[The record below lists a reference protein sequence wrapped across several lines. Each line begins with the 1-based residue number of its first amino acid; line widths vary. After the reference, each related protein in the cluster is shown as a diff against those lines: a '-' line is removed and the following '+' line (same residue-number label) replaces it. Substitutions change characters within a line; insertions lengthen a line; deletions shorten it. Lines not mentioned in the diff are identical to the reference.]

1 MNPIARNVSTL
12 WRLQRS
18 LNEAELRRTSK
29 RITMTVIAGAVCFLA
44 LVMLNIAGFSALT
57 NSYGNTFSALTVAA
71 VDVLVAVILIVAA
84 QSIKLAPE
92 TDTVRELR
100 DSVLADI
107 EEDAQTV
114 QNELVQLRD
123 DVKSIG
129 SQVSSFASDPLGNLP
144 SLLIPAINAFTKVA
158 RSSKK

>member
-57 NSYGNTFSALTVAA
+57 NSYGNAFSALAVAA
-71 VDVLVAVILIVAA
+71 IDVLVAVILIVAA

>member
-1 MNPIARNVSTL
+1 MNPLARNVSTL

-29 RITMTVIAGAVCFLA
+29 RITMAVVAGAVGFLA

-57 NSYGNTFSALTVAA
+57 INYGNTFSALAVAA

-100 DSVLADI
+100 DSMLADI
-107 EEDAQTV
+107 EADAQTV

-129 SQVSSFASDPLGNLP
+129 SKVSSFASDPLGNLP
-144 SLLIPAINAFTKVA
+144 SLLVPAINAFTKVR

>member
-57 NSYGNTFSALTVAA
+57 NSYGNAFSALAVAA
-71 VDVLVAVILIVAA
+71 IDVLVAVILIVAA

-107 EEDAQTV
+107 EADAQTV

>member
-1 MNPIARNVSTL
+1 MNPLARKLTTL
-12 WRLQRS
+12 WRLQSS
-18 LNEAELRRTSK
+18 LNDAELRRTSK
-29 RITMTVIAGAVCFLA
+29 RITMTVVAGAVGFLA
-44 LVMLNIAGFSALT
+44 LVMLNIAGFSALAT
-57 NSYGNTFSALTVAA
+57 NYGYTFAALAIAA
-71 VDVLVAVILIVAA
+71 VDVLIAVILIVAA

-92 TDTVRELR
+92 TETVRDLR
-100 DSVLADI
+100 NEMLADI

-129 SQVSSFASDPLGNLP
+129 SKVSSFASDPLGNLP
-144 SLLIPAINAFTKVA
+144 SLVVPAINAFTKVI

>member
-44 LVMLNIAGFSALT
+44 LVMLNIAGFSALM
-57 NSYGNTFSALTVAA
+57 NSYGNTFSALAVAA

>member
-1 MNPIARNVSTL
+1 MNPLARNVSTL

-29 RITMTVIAGAVCFLA
+29 RITMAVVAGAVGLLA

-57 NSYGNTFSALTVAA
+57 TNYGNTIAALAVAA
-71 VDVLVAVILIVAA
+71 VDVLIAVILIVAA

-100 DSVLADI
+100 DSMLADI
-107 EEDAQTV
+107 EADAQTV
-114 QNELVQLRD
+114 QDELVQLRD

-129 SQVSSFASDPLGNLP
+129 SRVSSFASDPLGNLP
-144 SLLIPAINAFTKVA
+144 SLLVPAINAFTKA
-158 RSSKK
+158 RRSSKK

>member
-1 MNPIARNVSTL
+1 MQIF
-12 WRLQRS
+12 RS
-18 LNEAELRRTSK
+18 LLTGLLATS
-29 RITMTVIAGAVCFLA
+29 T
-44 LVMLNIAGFSALT
+44 
-57 NSYGNTFSALTVAA
+57 
-71 VDVLVAVILIVAA
+71 LIVAA

>member
-44 LVMLNIAGFSALT
+44 LVMLNIAGFAALT
-57 NSYGNTFSALTVAA
+57 NSYGNTFSALAVAA

>member
-29 RITMTVIAGAVCFLA
+29 RITMAVVAGAVGFLA

-57 NSYGNTFSALTVAA
+57 TNYGYTFAAFAIAA

-92 TDTVRELR
+92 TDTVRDLR
-100 DSVLADI
+100 DSMLADI
-107 EEDAQTV
+107 EADAQTV
-114 QNELVQLRD
+114 QDELVQLRD

-129 SQVSSFASDPLGNLP
+129 SRVSSFASDPLGNLP
-144 SLLIPAINAFTKVA
+144 SLLVPAINAFTKVR